1 MTIKFGEHHLTPRW
15 QTGATLVMLP
25 ALAAGLAACGGSS
38 GSSDAVETPPSAAA
52 GTTAGSASG
61 VATPSPEDETTRD
74 NEFILE
80 PKSGVSTVTFT
91 WSGDS
96 VITDGQK
103 FDGVKPGSDANSYI
117 AVAGREASEYPAD
130 WFKKNSGVVAISTDC
145 FSDCGGTWPQELNF
159 AFTGTITIDGTDY
172 PIALGQGRAGSG
184 DNNWWVGGGEGFNG
198 KGTVVTPDSLYAI
211 YASDPAKVASY
222 WFGVCATAEPDCA
235 FDPAQAAETP

>member
-1 MTIKFGEHHLTPRW
+1 MTNTLDKGNLARTW
-15 QTGATLVMLP
+15 QTGVTLVMLP

-38 GSSDAVETPPSAAA
+38 ESSDAVETPPGAAS
-52 GTTAGSASG
+52 GVEGGSASG
-61 VATPSPEDETTRD
+61 VATPSPVDETTQD

-80 PKSGVSTVTFT
+80 PKAGVSTVTFT

-130 WFKKNSGVVAISTDC
+130 WFKRNSGVVAIETDC
-145 FSDCGGTWPQELNF
+145 FSDCEDRWPTELNF
-159 AFTGTITIDGTDY
+159 AFTGTITINGTEY
-172 PIALGQGRAGSG
+172 PIVMGQGHQGSG
-184 DNNWWVGGGEGFNG
+184 DNNWWVGAGEGFSG

-222 WFGVCATAEPDCA
+222 WFGVCATAEPECA
-235 FDPAQAAETP
+235 FDPGEAAETS